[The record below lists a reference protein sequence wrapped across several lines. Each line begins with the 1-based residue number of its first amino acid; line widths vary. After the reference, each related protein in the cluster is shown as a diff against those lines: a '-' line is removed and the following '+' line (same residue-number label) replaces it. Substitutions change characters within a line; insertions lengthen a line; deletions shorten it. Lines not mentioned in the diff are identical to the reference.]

1 MPRKRSTVGGSTVSS
16 DFVAPGGGS
25 RADLEHLAYTLG
37 LSVDACLAIMNC
49 EGQVR
54 VTIIIFIELAAFL
67 LLFFQLASD
76 TFIIHYFSLFV
87 RCVTNQKN
95 IRALHPWVDDGVPE
109 VYPPRLD
116 YPQLIQPWQVY
127 GVIL

>member
-54 VTIIIFIELAAFL
+54 VIVITSSIIL
-67 LLFFQLASD
+67 LLFFHLL
-76 TFIIHYFSLFV
+76 TIHSSYISLSMVFY
-87 RCVTNQKN
+87 KS
-95 IRALHPWVDDGVPE
+95 I
-109 VYPPRLD
+109 
-116 YPQLIQPWQVY
+116 
-127 GVIL
+127 

>member
-1 MPRKRSTVGGSTVSS
+1 MPRKRSAVGGVVDGVNSTTSVSS

-54 VTIIIFIELAAFL
+54 HLYYVFL
-67 LLFFQLASD
+67 D
-76 TFIIHYFSLFV
+76 
-87 RCVTNQKN
+87 
-95 IRALHPWVDDGVPE
+95 
-109 VYPPRLD
+109 
-116 YPQLIQPWQVY
+116 
-127 GVIL
+127 